1 MTQKQWKEALL
12 RGQGRCI
19 QALRAEPEK
28 YRRGVLWA
36 CRHEVAYDPQCEGS
50 RALFVYELI
59 CTYPDPQPFLEAAM
73 ESLQK
78 ARSDGGWKVQYLAEL
93 LICFAADGHGA
104 AEAAL
109 WEKYEVLYAK
119 LLKKRTLPEGIFP
132 ERDDFHM
139 LCVLLG
145 HDRKA
150 MVRIAADIGRLYRT
164 KNIYDGDDFDW
175 LFATGAKRYR
185 KTLQQKA
192 EHSADIAAYLQA
204 GQMAEEPKPRTG
216 ELRTDLRPVRDRGNR
231 FPGLLEDYREQDA
244 ALLVER
250 VLAVPVKLDDRQDW
264 HEIHSQVLQMD
275 AYGRKAPA
283 ELLRH
288 IYETSYCSYCRGD
301 AVEQLGKRKLLTD
314 AVLEECLLD
323 SNDEIRAYA
332 GRILRK
338 RKREE

>member
-1 MTQKQWKEALL
+1 MTLKQCKEALL

-19 QALRAEPEK
+19 QAVRAEPEK
-28 YRRGVLWA
+28 YRSMVLWA

-59 CTYPDPQPFLEAAM
+59 CAYPDPQPFLEAAM

-78 ARSDGGWKVQYLAEL
+78 ARSDGGWKVLYLAEL
-93 LICFAADGHGA
+93 LSCFAADGSSA

-109 WEKYEVLYAK
+109 WQKYAALYAK
-119 LLKKRTLPEGIFP
+119 LRKKRTLPEGIFP

-139 LCVLLG
+139 LCVILS

-150 MVRIAADIGRLYRT
+150 MVRIAEDIGRLYRT

-175 LFATGAKRYR
+175 LFATGAKRYE
-185 KTLQQKA
+185 KTLQKKA
-192 EHSADIAAYLQA
+192 ERSADIAAYLQA
-204 GQMAEEPKPRTG
+204 GQMAEAPKPRTD
-216 ELRTDLRPVRDRGNR
+216 EPQTDLRPVRDRGSR
-231 FPGLLEDYREQDA
+231 LPALLQNYQEQDA

-250 VLAVPVKLDDRQDW
+250 VLAVPVTLDDRQDW

-275 AYGRKAPA
+275 DCGKKAPA

-314 AVLEECLLD
+314 AMLDECLLD